1 MGLLDFPVH
10 EELHE
15 EPLFPIDA
23 TDMDPASEDQRQ
35 RVMVVGLRR
44 AGIFVAHIPQ
54 SGRRSDYERTT
65 LHRNGSVAGIPD
77 LYLAWSG
84 GSYFAEVKNGKGK
97 PSRPQIE
104 VMNALVRRGIPCG
117 VHRSWASLA
126 ARLADCGAPVSLDE
140 LTPRTCKAEPIENAA
155 RRVIMRLIEL
165 ETDPSERKAKIMIA
179 REEGV
184 LSDDE
189 VTAWIRRDGLVF
201 A

>member
-15 EPLFPIDA
+15 EPLFFIEPKDKD
-23 TDMDPASEDQRQ
+23 TASEDQRQ
-35 RVMVVGLRR
+35 RVVVAACRRLGL
-44 AGIFVAHIPQ
+44 FVAHIPQ
-54 SGRRSDYERTT
+54 SGRRSDYERTK
-65 LHRNGSVAGIPD
+65 LHRNGAIAGVPD
-77 LYLAWSG
+77 LVIQWTG
-84 GSYFAEVKNGKGK
+84 GIYWAEMKDGTKG
-97 PSRPQIE
+97 PARAQID
-104 VMNALVRRGIPCG
+104 VMNDLTRRNIACG

-126 ARLADCGAPVSLDE
+126 SRLADCGAPVSPDE
-140 LTPRTCKAEPIENAA
+140 LTPRVCKAEPIENAA
-155 RRVIMRLIEL
+155 RRVIVRLIEL

-189 VTAWIRRDGLVF
+189 VTDWIRRDALVF